1 MSFMDSAENNV
12 LLIVAILSSLLLCA
26 LFTVIQGVFWSLSL
40 SMVKKH
46 EEEGDSR
53 AELILKMLSDKPRI
67 LLNCIIVKVF
77 GGALCTASTYIL
89 LDRTLSHVIIGWFN
103 GNKLFAV
110 FASTIILS
118 VFLLVIFGEAVP
130 EVMNLESDYE
140 RIRKIAKPIYYFMW
154 LIYPITYLPIKL
166 VFKIVSNNSYLTNQ
180 FASIDYEDEK
190 DRYVNLA
197 KEAGIIEE
205 EEKEMIS
212 SVFEFGD
219 TIAREVMVPRPDIVA
234 MPINT
239 SFDKL
244 IEIVAEDGHS
254 RFPVYDGSIDKIVG
268 ILYVKDILVKLK
280 QIKKD
285 YDLFKLLRK
294 PFFVPETKNLN
305 DLLREFQKRNQH
317 LAIVVDEYGGVSGL
331 VSIEDLLEEIVGEIV
346 DEYDQEEQEAIIQ
359 VDDTT
364 YNVDARQSMP
374 DLEGKIDCKFEY
386 EDAETVGGFVMEK
399 LGRIPVQGEVFEV
412 PQGKFKIT
420 ETKGNRI
427 LKVQI
432 TLNK

>member
-1 MSFMDSAENNV
+1 MDSAEKN
-12 LLIVAILSSLLLCA
+12 IIILVIGIIASLSFYS
-26 LFTVIQGVFWSLSL
+26 LFTFIQSTFFSLSQAL
-40 SMVKKH
+40 VKKH
-46 EEEGDSR
+46 EEEGDKR
-53 AELILKMLSDKPRI
+53 AELILKMMANKPRI
-67 LLNCIIVKVF
+67 LINCLVGKVF
-77 GGALCTASTYIL
+77 TSTLYTVFVYIL
-89 LDRTLSHVIIGWFN
+89 LDNTISQVIIDFF
-103 GNKLFAV
+103 GNKNIAVLICVLFIS
-110 FASTIILS
+110 FIL
-118 VFLLVIFGEAVP
+118 LLFFGELIP
-130 EVMNLESDYE
+130 NMFTIQENYE
-140 RIRKIAKPIYYFMW
+140 RIRKVIRPFY
-154 LIYPITYLPIKL
+154 LISWIMYPFSFFAIK
-166 VFKIVSNNSYLTNQ
+166 FISRFS
-180 FASIDYEDEK
+180 SEDEDWNNQLGPAGFEDER
-190 DRYVNLA
+190 DRYVNLG

-239 SFDKL
+239 SYDNL
-244 IEIVAEDGHS
+244 IEIIAEDGHS

-280 QIKKD
+280 QIEKD
-285 YDLFKLLRK
+285 YDLVKLLRK

-305 DLLREFQKRNQH
+305 DLLREFQKKNQH

-346 DEYDQEEQEAIIQ
+346 DEYDHEEQESITQI
-359 VDDTT
+359 DERT

-374 DLEGKIDCKFEY
+374 DLEGKLDCKFEY

-399 LGRIPVQGEVFEV
+399 LGRIPVQGEVFEI
-412 PQGKFKIT
+412 PQGTFKIT

-432 TLNK
+432 ILNK